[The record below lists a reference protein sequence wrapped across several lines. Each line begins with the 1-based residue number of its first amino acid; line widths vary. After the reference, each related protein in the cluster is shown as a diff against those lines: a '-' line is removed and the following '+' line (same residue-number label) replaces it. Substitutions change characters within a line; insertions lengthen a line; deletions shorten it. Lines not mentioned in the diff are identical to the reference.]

1 MSKYCNKGIKIIY
14 VQAIFVTFCQLWKW
28 FSKLRELWKATIPKK
43 LPKPQE
49 FTREISGVELCYRQ
63 TIFFFFFIWQFTRI
77 IFHGNLNGIITSNN
91 KK

>member
-63 TIFFFFFIWQFTRI
+63 TIFFFFFFFGSLQELYFMVI
-77 IFHGNLNGIITSNN
+77 
-91 KK
+91 